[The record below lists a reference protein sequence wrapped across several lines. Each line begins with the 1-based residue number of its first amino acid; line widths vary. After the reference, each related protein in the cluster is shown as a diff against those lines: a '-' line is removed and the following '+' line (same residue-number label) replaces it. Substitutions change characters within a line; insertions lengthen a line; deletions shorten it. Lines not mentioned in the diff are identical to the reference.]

1 MAITTSRKLLF
12 IDWKSPYR
20 IIYGIPPSYESSDGQ
35 KRAEKGMLQNA
46 MTEREETNLPHRF
59 LAVTGSYEFVGTD
72 GVVYRT
78 DFIADEAS

>member
-1 MAITTSRKLLF
+1 
-12 IDWKSPYR
+12 
-20 IIYGIPPSYESSDGQ
+20 
-35 KRAEKGMLQNA
+35 
-46 MTEREETNLPHRF
+46 MTEREEKDQPRRF